1 MNCGG
6 CCNSKTDSFFA
17 TGTARRDAR
26 RYQRK
31 GPTGTTRTLLAGL
44 SQIDARGA
52 TMLDIGGGVGA
63 LHHELLDGRFDR
75 AIQVDAANVYLE
87 VARSVAVTRGHTDRV
102 EFRFG
107 DVVELATD
115 IPDSDLVTLDRV
127 VCCYPDEVLLLSIA
141 SSKARRWLALSY
153 PRNRFPM
160 RVGIAAVNL
169 FERVFGDGFRVF
181 VRPEE
186 HIRAEVMRHGFESRF
201 EQQTVFWQVSVFE
214 RTRQHLLT

>member
-1 MNCGG
+1 
-6 CCNSKTDSFFA
+6 
-17 TGTARRDAR
+17 
-26 RYQRK
+26 
-31 GPTGTTRTLLAGL
+31 
-44 SQIDARGA
+44 
-52 TMLDIGGGVGA
+52 
-63 LHHELLDGRFDR
+63 
-75 AIQVDAANVYLE
+75 
-87 VARSVAVTRGHTDRV
+87 V